1 MASIISCFSDESG
14 PMCLLVKPL
23 INKGLKNQFANIIE
37 VFNVEA
43 PTNYYFE
50 SLRWSPDG
58 NSIVALDTENEI
70 IIFSKNKIHEPIKL
84 HLSSSYSP
92 QFEGDEK
99 VIYQLIGWN
108 N

>member
-1 MASIISCFSDESG
+1 MKKNVLIGVVIGVIVLAVIGYFMMSG
-14 PMCLLVKPL
+14 DDV
-23 INKGLKNQFANIIE
+23 E
-37 VFNVEA
+37 VGSENLGAGTGDAGGE
-43 PTNYYFE
+43 
-50 SLRWSPDG
+50 G
-58 NSIVALDTENEI
+58 IVALDTENEI